1 MEGLL
6 AEGIMLIGLTGRNA
20 SGKST
25 VVSWFEEKGLVTE
38 SCSDSIREY
47 LREEGINES
56 RESLIEGGRELRR
69 KGGSGILAS
78 MLLERLDG
86 KDAVIDSIR
95 TPGEV
100 EALRSRSDFVLIE
113 VKASMDARWERAKLR
128 ARIGDSIDRQTFFS
142 QEELEIKAKDEA
154 GQALDA
160 TAALAD
166 LVLINDG
173 SIDELNSDLEELY
186 KMLNY

>member
-6 AEGIMLIGLTGRNA
+6 AEGTMLIGLTGRNA

-25 VVSWFEEKGLVTE
+25 VVSWFSEKGLVTE

-47 LREEGINES
+47 LRKEGIDES
-56 RESLIEGGRELRR
+56 REALIEGGRELRR
-69 KGGSGILAS
+69 QGGSGILAS
-78 MLLERLDG
+78 MLLERLNG
-86 KDAVIDSIR
+86 KNAVIDSIR

-100 EALRSRSDFVLIE
+100 EALRSREDFVLIE
-113 VKASMDARWERAKLR
+113 IKASMEARWERAKLR
-128 ARIGDSIDRQTFFS
+128 ARIGDSIDRETFFA
-142 QEELEIKAKDEA
+142 QERSEIKAKDDA

-166 LVLINDG
+166 LVLINEG
-173 SIDELNSDLEELY
+173 SIDQLNSDLKELY
-186 KMLNY
+186 NVLND